1 MSEDLHPSPARA
13 AAACEAYASADDAE
27 EPVGAARPGAVLR
40 SATIIGIGAPL
51 LLAGAALTVWALA
64 GGDSAPSTSVSVA
77 AAAPVAAGLPPMQK
91 AAEETAALQLMEID
105 EESASLINEE
115 RPFDGKPEMP
125 AAFRFGAGLEDR
137 DRAADCLAAAAFY
150 EAGADREGQRAVAQV
165 VLNRVRH
172 PAYPKSVC
180 EVVFEGAERQTG
192 CQFTFTC
199 DGALRRRPSDRQW
212 RDAQQ
217 VAQEALGGAI
227 DKSVGTATHYH
238 ASYVVPYWSPKLQKI
253 AQVGPHIFYRWPGGF
268 GSRRVFRDQGKR
280 DEPRIAKLAWLGHH
294 GEGEDSLPLGPE
306 PASFAEMV
314 AAGSQAAEA
323 KVGLPVAGQRIV
335 LGLDMKQAPG
345 RWAMTA
351 LDECDGRADCQVV
364 GYPMGRTPEGRPAFL
379 YTRDGNS
386 GLDRALW
393 DCRTVTRPSA
403 DQCLPE
409 DEAALRHMM
418 RDRSR
423 LAAN

>member
-1 MSEDLHPSPARA
+1 MQADASDA
-13 AAACEAYASADDAE
+13 AASPESASPSE
-27 EPVGAARPGAVLR
+27 LSPRLRQGALLR
-40 SATIIGIGAPL
+40 SAKIIGIGAPL
-51 LLAGAALTVWALA
+51 LLAGVSLTVWGLRDEAA
-64 GGDSAPSTSVSVA
+64 KPSASIPVA
-77 AAAPVAAGLPPMQK
+77 HAASVAAGLPPVEK
-91 AAEETAALQLMEID
+91 AVAETAALQLMEID
-105 EESASLINEE
+105 AESATLINEE

-125 AAFRFGAGLEDR
+125 AAFRFGAGMADR
-137 DRAADCLAAAAFY
+137 DRATDCLAAAAFY

-172 PAYPKSVC
+172 PAYPKTVC
-180 EVVFEGAERQTG
+180 DVVFEGAERVTG

-212 RDAQQ
+212 IDAQQ
-217 VAQEALGGAI
+217 VAREALDGTI

-238 ASYVVPYWSPKLQKI
+238 ADYVVPYWSPKLQKI
-253 AQVGPHIFYRWPGGF
+253 AQVGSHIFYRWPGGF

-280 DEPRIAKLAWLGHH
+280 DEPRIAKLSWLGNH
-294 GEGEDSLPLGPE
+294 GEQSDAGPPIGPE
-306 PASFAEMV
+306 PQSFAEMV
-314 AAGSQAAEA
+314 AAGAHAPDVQAGT
-323 KVGLPVAGQRIV
+323 VSGQRIV

-345 RWAMTA
+345 RWAMSA
-351 LDECDGRADCQVV
+351 LDECAGRADCQVV
-364 GYPMGRTPEGRPAFL
+364 GYPMGRSPEGRPAFL

-393 DCRTVTRPSA
+393 DCRTVKRPAA

-423 LAAN
+423 LAAK

>member
-1 MSEDLHPSPARA
+1 MEDDIRPSPAM
-13 AAACEAYASADDAE
+13 ADDTPAAT
-27 EPVGAARPGAVLR
+27 EPAGPLLR
-40 SATIIGIGAPL
+40 SARAIGIGLPV
-51 LLAGAALTVWALA
+51 LLAGVAMVAYWPD
-64 GGDSAPSTSVSVA
+64 GGTNGAKPGVPTA
-77 AAAPVAAGLPPMQK
+77 KAAPVTVPTPAIEVAAD
-91 AAEETAALQLMEID
+91 ETSALKIMEID
-105 EESASLINEE
+105 EESAAELNAT
-115 RPFDGKPEMP
+115 RPFDGKPEIP
-125 AAFRFGAGLEDR
+125 AAFRFAAGADDR
-137 DRAADCLAAAAFY
+137 VRATDCLAAAAFY
-150 EAGADREGQRAVAQV
+150 EAGGDREGQRAVAQV

-172 PAYPKSVC
+172 PAYPKTVC

-199 DGALRRRPSDRQW
+199 DGALRRRPSEAQW
-212 RDAQQ
+212 RAAQK
-217 VAQEALGGAI
+217 VASEALAGSV

-238 ASYVVPYWSPKLQKI
+238 ADYVVPYWSPNLQKI

-280 DEPRIAKLAWLGHH
+280 EEPQIAKLAWLSNHRAMDDL
-294 GEGEDSLPLGPE
+294 EAPTGPE
-306 PASFAEMV
+306 PQSFAEMV
-314 AAGSQAAEA
+314 GSLPPSQAGQA
-323 KVGLPVAGQRIV
+323 AGQRIV
-335 LGLDMKQAPG
+335 LGLDMKQPSG

-351 LDECDGRADCQVV
+351 LDSCGGRADCQVV
-364 GYPMGRTPEGRPAFL
+364 GYPAGRAAEGRPAFL

-409 DEAALRHMM
+409 DDAALRHLM

-423 LAAN
+423 LAAR